1 MTDMHLRRV
10 FTLDPDYFPV
20 NRMQEIVHYL
30 HDNQQRFSTSLPWA
44 S

>member
-20 NRMQEIVHYL
+20 DRMQEIVHYL
-30 HDNQQRFSTSLPWA
+30 HDHQQRFSKSLPWA